1 MGILTDFTN
10 QTLQRIGWDAPDWVD
25 LTLASLVGAL
35 VLFTVVLS
43 TGGLF
48 TFAFRRIFARM
59 GQRPGPNRVGP
70 QGIFQFLA
78 DGAKLIT
85 KEDIRP
91 AKADK
96 LAWRA
101 ALYVAVVFT
110 VMAWAPIPFSGDVV
124 FSSAATGILLILAMG
139 AIAPLAE
146 IMAGWGSNNKYSLYG
161 GVRAAALDVSYEIP
175 MVFCVASI
183 LLIVGSL
190 DTNAI
195 VAAQANGLMGIDAL
209 PGWFWLP
216 QIIGLVIFFMTALA
230 KAGLVPTDLAESESE
245 LVAGFTT
252 EYSGMRF
259 GMFFVVLFSNVFFV
273 SAMTVLLYFG
283 GWQAPFVGALPILGQ
298 FAGPFTP
305 VLWFLVK
312 CLLMSFIVF
321 WVWAT
326 LPRVRVDQ
334 YLNVAWKVLL
344 PLSML
349 NFLLTAVLVK
359 LNVFGGMA

>member
-1 MGILTDFTN
+1 MASLTHYVDLG
-10 QTLQRIGWDAPDWVD
+10 LQAVGWDAPHWVD
-25 LTLASLVGAL
+25 LSIAAVIGSVL
-35 VLFTVVLS
+35 LFTVVLS
-43 TGGLF
+43 IGGVF

-59 GQRPGPNRVGP
+59 GQRKGPNRVGP
-70 QGIFQFLA
+70 QGVLQFLA
-78 DGAKLIT
+78 DGAKLIS

-96 LAWRA
+96 LAWTA

-110 VMAWAPIPFSGDVV
+110 VMAWAAIPWGRELV
-124 FSSAATGILLILAMG
+124 FSNVGTGVLLILAMG

-175 MVFCVASI
+175 MVFSVAA
-183 LLIVGSL
+183 IVLMTGSL
-190 DTNAI
+190 STVDI
-195 VAAQANGLMGIDAL
+195 VESQLNL
-209 PGWFWLP
+209 WFIVP
-216 QIIGLVIFFMTALA
+216 QILGFGIFFITALA

-252 EYSGMRF
+252 EYSAMRF

-273 SAMTVLLYFG
+273 SAMITMLYLG
-283 GWQAPFVGALPILGQ
+283 GWQFPFESFLVASGAGIVSAEVLQP
-298 FAGPFTP
+298 
-305 VLWFLVK
+305 LWFLGK
-312 CLLMSFIVF
+312 ALLVSFVVF
-321 WVWAT
+321 WVWVT

-344 PLSML
+344 PLSIL
-349 NFLLTAVLVK
+349 NFVVTAVLIKSGV
-359 LNVFGGMA
+359 L

>member
-1 MGILTDFTN
+1 MASLTHYVDIGL
-10 QTLQRIGWDAPDWVD
+10 QTVGWDAPHWLD
-25 LTLASLVGAL
+25 LSIAAVIGAVL
-35 VLFTVVLS
+35 LFTVVLS
-43 TGGLF
+43 IGGVF

-59 GQRPGPNRVGP
+59 GQRRGPNRVGP
-70 QGIFQFLA
+70 QGILQFLA
-78 DGAKLIT
+78 DGAKLIS

-96 LAWRA
+96 LAWTA

-110 VMAWAPIPFSGDVV
+110 VMAWAAIPWSRDLV
-124 FSSAATGILLILAMG
+124 FTNVATGVLLILAMG

-175 MVFCVASI
+175 MVFSVAA
-183 LLIVGSL
+183 IVLMTGSL
-190 DTNAI
+190 SSIDI
-195 VAAQANGLMGIDAL
+195 VDSQLKM
-209 PGWFWLP
+209 WFIVP
-216 QIIGLVIFFMTALA
+216 QILGFIIFFITALA

-252 EYSGMRF
+252 EYSAMRF

-273 SAMTVLLYFG
+273 SAMITMLYLG
-283 GWQAPFVGALPILGQ
+283 GWHFPFESLLVANGAGIVTSGFLQP
-298 FAGPFTP
+298 
-305 VLWFLVK
+305 LWFLGK
-312 CLLMSFIVF
+312 ALLMSFVVF
-321 WVWAT
+321 WIWIT

-344 PLSML
+344 PLSIL
-349 NFLLTAVLVK
+349 NFVVTAVLIKSGV
-359 LNVFGGMA
+359 L

>member
-1 MGILTDFTN
+1 MALSLTAFVDF
-10 QTLQRIGWDAPDWVD
+10 LLRSVGLDAPHWVD
-25 LTLASLVGAL
+25 LSIAAVVGA
-35 VLFTVVLS
+35 VILFTVVLS
-43 TGGLF
+43 IGGVF

-59 GQRPGPNRVGP
+59 GQRKGPNRVGP
-70 QGIFQFLA
+70 QGVLQFLA
-78 DGAKLIT
+78 DGAKLIS

-91 AKADK
+91 AKADR
-96 LAWRA
+96 LAWTA

-110 VMAWAPIPFSGDVV
+110 VMAWAAIPWSRDLV
-124 FSSAATGILLILAMG
+124 FTNVATGVLLILAMG

-183 LLIVGSL
+183 LLITGSL
-190 DTNAI
+190 STIDI
-195 VAAQANGLMGIDAL
+195 VEGQVGL
-209 PGWFWLP
+209 WFVIP
-216 QIIGLVIFFMTALA
+216 QIIGFVIFFITALA

-252 EYSGMRF
+252 EYSAMRF

-273 SAMTVLLYFG
+273 SAMVTMLYLG
-283 GWQAPFVGALPILGQ
+283 GWHAPFASMLPVLDTFLGPLT
-298 FAGPFTP
+298 GP
-305 VLWFLVK
+305 LWFLAK
-312 CLLMSFIVF
+312 ALLMSFVVF
-321 WVWAT
+321 WVWVT

-344 PLSML
+344 PLSIL
-349 NFLLTAVLVK
+349 NFVLTAVLVK
-359 LNVFGGMA
+359 MQVIG